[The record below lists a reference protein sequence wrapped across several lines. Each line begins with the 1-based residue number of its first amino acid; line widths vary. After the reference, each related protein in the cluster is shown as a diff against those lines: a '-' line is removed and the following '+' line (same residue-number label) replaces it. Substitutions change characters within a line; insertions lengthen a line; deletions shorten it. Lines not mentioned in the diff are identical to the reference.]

1 MNRLHPVELKNIY
14 DAFLVT
20 PSVLIMLKNT
30 HSVEVMPAGVMLYD
44 GNRNNLAELTLA
56 FSVGE
61 QTWKVQSLQD
71 TPFGWLGLTEDP
83 AVTVQ
88 ITRSPLHLCVELL
101 GPFGPAAD
109 VTYFRGSKIATSH
122 VHAFIPDDNLGSFS
136 LSQDRTFTLT
146 NQAAMR
152 QRLGVKEELWM
163 LAPPPHVIGFGTAI
177 GEGFAFSIPECLPSD
192 AVQFVLKKQ
201 TMQIDFLHHVA
212 LCDGGRLPRVYV
224 DLGVAT
230 KVEALDRH
238 LAHARSLGLLSAE
251 KNHPA
256 WWHNPLYC
264 TWGDQCHLDLHGVKI
279 SASLTHER
287 LLGWAHRIRT
297 FYSGEVNFIIDDGY
311 FLGKGDFRLR
321 PELYASVP
329 AFRDVIAEL
338 KRLNFRV
345 ILWYTPFWVDKQAE
359 AVTSHPDWL
368 LHRPDG
374 SMLDETGDWKGRYH
388 FDWSHPGLREHQRAL
403 IRHFL
408 IDLDADGFKIDM
420 TYAQPP
426 TRDVVPYDPA
436 WAAGNL
442 FCKRVVEFIH
452 AEAASIKPDV
462 FLTVNGVE
470 CYLQPYTSAVRLN
483 DLFNFT
489 DATKWYQR
497 AELVTRLMPGVAID
511 VDGWPAAACK
521 LREYPFVASV
531 FGAPVSYYLD
541 GTEIGDVA
549 LGESE
554 TNRMASVWATYA
566 GAPVQGSDQILIE
579 ADNER
584 FERRDAGGRLR
595 AISLARRIF
604 ITYGEKI
611 RVTANA
617 SMAVAVPL
625 EKGMAVSRAERVNRD
640 GTRAPVPLH
649 IEDDRVLFFAGDSAN
664 GILFYELS

>member
-1 MNRLHPVELKNIY
+1 MSTSLFSLTS
-14 DAFLVT
+14 DQLLVT
-20 PSVLIMLKNT
+20 DSQGR
-30 HSVEVMPAGVMLYD
+30 S
-44 GNRNNLAELTLA
+44 LAELALTFAVGDSQYRVTTLQK
-56 FSVGE
+56 SP
-61 QTWKVQSLQD
+61 S
-71 TPFGWLGLTEDP
+71 GWTGLTADP
-83 AVTVQ
+83 AVTVS
-88 ITRSPLHLCVELL
+88 ITRGETSLCVELC
-101 GPFGPAAD
+101 GGFCAAHD
-109 VTYFRGSKIATSH
+109 VSYFQGSKIAASH

-163 LAPPPHVIGFGTAI
+163 LAPPPHIIGFGTAA

-201 TMQIDFLHHVA
+201 TLQIDFLHHVA
-212 LCDGGRLPRVYV
+212 LCDGGRLPRVYI

-230 KVEALDRH
+230 KAEALDRH
-238 LAHARSLGLLSAE
+238 LGHARALGLVADQ
-251 KNHPA
+251 KPQPA

-264 TWGDQCHLDLHGVKI
+264 TWGDQCRLALHGM
-279 SASLTHER
+279 ARGECLTRER
-287 LLGWAHRIRT
+287 MLGWADKIRT

-311 FLGKGDFRLR
+311 FLGMGDFRLR
-321 PELYASVP
+321 PELYAS
-329 AFRDVIAEL
+329 ADEFRDLIAGL
-338 KRLNFRV
+338 KRRNFRV
-345 ILWYTPFWVDKQAE
+345 ILWYTPFWVEKEAG
-359 AVTSHPDWL
+359 AVTRHPDWL

-374 SMLDETGDWKGRYH
+374 TILDETGDWKGRYH
-388 FDWSHPGLREHQRAL
+388 FDWTHPELREHQRAL

-420 TYAQPP
+420 TYAHPP
-426 TRDVVPYDPA
+426 TRDVVPHDPA

-452 AEAASIKPDV
+452 AEATSIKPDV

-470 CYLQPYTSAVRLN
+470 SYLQPYASAVRLN

-549 LGESE
+549 FGESE
-554 TNRMASVWATYA
+554 INRMASVWATYA

-584 FERRDAGGRLR
+584 FERRDAGGQLR
-595 AISLARRIF
+595 ALSLARRIF

-611 RVTANA
+611 RVTANTA
-617 SMAVAVPL
+617 MAVVVPL

-649 IEDDRVLFFAGDSAN
+649 IENDRVLFFAGDSAD